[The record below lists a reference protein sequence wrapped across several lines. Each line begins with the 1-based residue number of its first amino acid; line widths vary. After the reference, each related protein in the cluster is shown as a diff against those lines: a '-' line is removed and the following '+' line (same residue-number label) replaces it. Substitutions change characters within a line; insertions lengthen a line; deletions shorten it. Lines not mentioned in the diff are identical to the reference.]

1 MLYLM
6 KRYLPEVS
14 NRGDCRQELSI
25 AALDISPTELKAN
38 LDACLLT
45 PDELSAQETW
55 ANMVH
60 RFNW

>member
-45 PDELSAQETW
+45 PDELSAQET
-55 ANMVH
+55 
-60 RFNW
+60 